1 MLDLAQAEASG
12 DPIGTYESLIEHN
25 LPPQRFGSCSA
36 PSAKNKGCS
45 AYPYCRFREYRDR
58 INGRIGPGNIGV
70 NVITPH
76 GAADGKIMAC
86 FMFYKSGLDAT
97 RKQKWLEVATR
108 YPQLSPEGKKH
119 VHERMAEI
127 VQLTPEQR
135 RVMRENF
142 KRAYELPPEQR
153 ELRVQGFQQL
163 PEERRRELA
172 ESAKPAA
179 PAKVEPPRK
188 PTRELLAPADPA
200 RPAQ

>member
-1 MLDLAQAEASG
+1 MRTALIAALVALVAAPLAWSQSAANRPTTPQVAGSGPAWKSLSPAQREA
-12 DPIGTYESLIEHN
+12 L
-25 LPPQRFGSCSA
+25 A
-36 PSAKNKGCS
+36 PLAG
-45 AYPYCRFREYRDR
+45 EWDR
-58 INGRIGPGNIGV
+58 
-70 NVITPH
+70 
-76 GAADGKIMAC
+76 
-86 FMFYKSGLDAT
+86 LDAT

-108 YPQLSPEGKKH
+108 YPQLSPDGKKH

-172 ESAKPAA
+172 ESAKPATPVKA
-179 PAKVEPPRK
+179 EPPRK
-188 PTRELLAPADPA
+188 PTRDLLAPADPT